1 MEALARAAGVGE
13 DENAALAA
21 IELVDFGLARPG
33 RTADKLNLNL
43 AVGIADGLAAAVVTV
58 VREYLAALL
67 PLGLSHGMYLAWPCA
82 IITACAL
89 WRSPL
94 RPLAVLGAVGKVLGT
109 LVLIG
114 GQLLGKPGGDGEA
127 AAMLSMLSG
136 RTQTVLSAIG
146 IKLPGRPYDVLID
159 RADVIFRQ
167 LSASDIAAYVATGE
181 CRGAA
186 GAYRLQKTGYTLVER
201 IDGDWTTV
209 VGLPLQLMID
219 YIRKAI

>member
-1 MEALARAAGVGE
+1 MDRIAEPDALQREFSSLVPDIILASSSPNRKKLLEAGGTHVSVYVPEIDEERIGATPDDIVMSIARRKIEAYLASPAFDGSR
-13 DENAALAA
+13 
-21 IELVDFGLARPG
+21 
-33 RTADKLNLNL
+33 L
-43 AVGIADGLAAAVVTV
+43 AVAAD
-58 VREYLAALL
+58 
-67 PLGLSHGMYLAWPCA
+67 
-82 IITACAL
+82 
-89 WRSPL
+89 
-94 RPLAVLGAVGKVLGT
+94 T

-209 VGLPLQLMID
+209 VGLPLRLMVD
-219 YIRKAI
+219 YIRKAM